1 MTSYKIIPVPQDEL
15 DLEDVEEKVENLSI
29 REDVS
34 EFKRGTLPESF
45 GQVSDEVFWFRY
57 GIQEEF
63 EYNQLDD
70 TGTVKRLEE
79 YAIAFLGNG
88 FIAVE
93 NSDNDTRD
101 ELLSII
107 EHQFTNDIS
116 LETTRF
122 SEMALR
128 GIIEDASETIQ
139 AYITPKERSQP
150 EQVSGTDRHLP
161 DTDFWDR
168 YGDEPLRKIKV
179 NVDGEEKEVRVGF
192 DEYGVVIL
200 YEQSLTLPEEVE
212 ALKFLAGTLLSRLID
227 TGNYQSTLSRDNT
240 GDEETM

>member
-1 MTSYKIIPVPQDEL
+1 MTSYKIISVPQDEL
-15 DLEDVEEKVENLSI
+15 DLEGVEEKVEELSI

-45 GQVSDEVFWFRY
+45 GRVSDEMFWFRY
-57 GIQEEF
+57 GIEEEF
-63 EYNQLDD
+63 EYRQLDD
-70 TGTVKRLEE
+70 TGTGKRLSD
-79 YAIAFLGNG
+79 YAVAFLGDG

-107 EHQFTNDIS
+107 EHQFTNGVS
-116 LETTRF
+116 LDTTRF
-122 SEMALR
+122 DEGELR
-128 GIIEDASETIQ
+128 RIIDDASETIK
-139 AYITPKERSQP
+139 AHITPKERSQP
-150 EQVSGTDRHLP
+150 ERVSGTDRHLP

-200 YEQSLTLPEEVE
+200 YEQSLTLSEEVE
-212 ALKFLAGTLLSRLID
+212 ALKFLAETLFSRLID
-227 TGNYQSTLSRDNT
+227 TGDYQSTLSRENT
-240 GDEETM
+240 DDDEDE